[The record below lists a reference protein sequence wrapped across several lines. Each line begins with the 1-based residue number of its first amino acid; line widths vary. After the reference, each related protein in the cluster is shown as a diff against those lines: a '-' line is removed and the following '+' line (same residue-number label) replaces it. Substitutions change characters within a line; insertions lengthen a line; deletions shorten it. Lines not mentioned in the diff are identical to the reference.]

1 MEVMI
6 QNPKYL
12 FLFWAVLAVALL
24 VAAGLFIRRRN
35 IRRFVAVESQSAIW
49 PGGIGRRW
57 PALSAALFITA
68 MLAVVLGLADV
79 RWGQTWT
86 EVPQRGIDIVF
97 ALDVSRS
104 MLARD
109 VSPDRLTRAKEYIR
123 DILAQMGGDRV
134 GLVIFAGRPRQ
145 VLPLTSDYDEALAV
159 LEDISPQSLSRGG
172 SLIGDAIR
180 AAAGC
185 FSDKTPDHKAIVVLT
200 DGEDQDSYPVM
211 AARRAFKER
220 GIRVYTVGLGDSRL
234 GGRIPVR
241 TTKAGTIYLKH
252 KGQIVWSKM
261 NGKLLRQIALAG
273 GGAYIP
279 AGTSQA
285 DMAGVYRKY
294 IRAIHQR
301 EFRQGRV
308 MHYIPRYRWF
318 VGPAAILLMIEL
330 LLSGGSVRRQGGTG
344 GFFSAVGKGLGR
356 LRSNRTSAGIVFVAL
371 AAILLSPGSLRAKES
386 SAGELTHRGNIALKA
401 GRPAE
406 AMEAY
411 KQAIKLLGDEKRYRA
426 QLSYNQALALYRQG
440 KYDQAQASLR
450 GAMGEA
456 DRWLE
461 ARARYNMGNC
471 LYASALPLSKKN
483 KTQAIKQLQQAIK
496 QYRKALAIKHNFSPD
511 DEEAVW
517 IIPLTKYTKLATTSA
532 RAIGIFVAGVGILTL
547 AIGSVGVTNM
557 MLVSVSERIEE
568 IGIRRATG
576 ATKYNIIWQFLT
588 ETLLLTVIAGGIG
601 FCLGMALLWL
611 VTRLPIPDYI
621 PTPIVS
627 FNVAVVA
634 IIVMVIAGVLAGI
647 TPARRAAAI
656 APADAIK
663 GNVRAWSPKRSATRL
678 SCNRWRKR
686 FGQTT
691 SSTLKS

>member
-496 QYRKALAIKHNFSPD
+496 QYRKALAINADDVDSRANIELAQKLIDKLKKQEHQQKKKDQQKKQQKQKQQEQKQKQKEQSPEQQKKKQQKPNPD
-511 DEEAVW
+511 KQQKNQKNQEKQKNKKSEQKKNKQEQPRENQSPKTSQPKPKTQPDGRQKKGQNKDKAPRPRMQPPGGKQRKMSKEEA
-517 IIPLTKYTKLATTSA
+517 A
-532 RAIGIFVAGVGILTL
+532 RLLQAVRDKNLKRRKEKTRKIKAVAPPV
-547 AIGSVGVTNM
+547 
-557 MLVSVSERIEE
+557 E
-568 IGIRRATG
+568 
-576 ATKYNIIWQFLT
+576 KDW
-588 ETLLLTVIAGGIG
+588 
-601 FCLGMALLWL
+601 
-611 VTRLPIPDYI
+611 
-621 PTPIVS
+621 
-627 FNVAVVA
+627 
-634 IIVMVIAGVLAGI
+634 
-647 TPARRAAAI
+647 
-656 APADAIK
+656 
-663 GNVRAWSPKRSATRL
+663 
-678 SCNRWRKR
+678 
-686 FGQTT
+686 
-691 SSTLKS
+691 